1 MASSTS
7 GSGPSA
13 TAQGDLFPSVGSSN
27 FLEFEFGGKSY
38 SQQLQE
44 AVQTTGKFSAVTV
57 EIRQLN
63 GMNVVWMTQDFSF
76 MGGSLGCAEGEKLA
90 LGFELAHE
98 RQIPAIV
105 VCRSG
110 GARMQ
115 EGTLSLLQM
124 AKVSVAI
131 SALKRRR
138 IPYISVCKDPTYG
151 GVSASYAMQGDVR
164 IAISGARIGFAGP
177 AVILNTVYKMNQTQ
191 YDADC
196 PQGFQS
202 AEYLQRHG
210 QVDIIINEESELDGV
225 CAQIL
230 DILYKRRLDKE
241 RGSLS
246 ESAPSRPTFS
256 QVSSPETAHSHSD
269 HTVARKIDR
278 FTAPDIIKR
287 VFTTYVQLEGDGKVG
302 SDSCLKGGIALLD
315 DQPCVVLSN
324 FKGPESN
331 FGMASPHGY
340 RLALRLMDLAQ
351 HFEIPVITLVDT
363 VGAYPS
369 FQSEELGQSEALA
382 TNLLKMAELTVPL
395 VCLIL
400 GEGGS
405 GGALAIAMGNR
416 IGMMERAYYAV
427 ISPEGAA
434 SILGRY
440 KDEEHK
446 SKQFPQDCRDL
457 AHAQKIF
464 AHNLKDLGVV
474 DVIVPEFGGQT
485 KDDCDKVASE
495 IKSFFLS
502 SLASMA
508 KVDPEHLVSHR
519 YEKFRAL
526 GKWKTITSE
535 EIASLNATPRAA
547 RPQRS
552 KAVSAGPQ
560 SKTLHFIAETTLNSA
575 YSAYLSKKPS
585 GVITPVPL
593 DLAYWPEIDLTKH
606 ENAKW
611 VLDNQGVDALVKWVQ
626 AKKNVMITDTTMRD
640 AHQSLLATRL
650 RTEDLLAIADETK
663 NALKD
668 AFSLEM
674 WGGATYDVCY
684 RFLHEDPWERLRLL
698 RKKVPNVLFQ
708 MLVRGANGVGYKS
721 YPDNVIEQFCFLA
734 AKNGIDVFRIFDC
747 FNDVSQMKVC
757 IDAVRKTG
765 KVAEVAICFTG
776 DFMSPK
782 EKIYTLDYYKDLT
795 KQIVEA
801 GAHMIAV
808 KDMAGLLKPQAA
820 APLMA
825 AIRSVT
831 DLPVHF
837 HSHNTSSA
845 SLATCINMAANGC
858 DIVDLA
864 VASMADTTSQPS
876 LNAFLASMEGH
887 PQDPKIP
894 YLSIERLDQ
903 YWSQVRT
910 MYQHFES
917 GLKCGTARVYE
928 HQIPGG
934 QYSNLYAQCSS
945 LGIMHRWNEVLDM
958 YRDVNLLF
966 GDIVKVTPSSK
977 CVGDMALY
985 LIKNN
990 LTCEDVLTR
999 GESINFPESVVE
1011 LFMGELGFPHMGFPE
1026 AVSKAVLKGRKP
1038 LTERPGAVLPPAD
1051 FEAERV
1057 SLQTKYSLPMS
1068 DEDVISALLYPK
1080 VFDEYIANRN
1090 KFGWKITWLDSQTY
1104 FFGMMLDQAI
1114 TVSYPDDGKSLDQ
1127 CKPHSITLKRV
1138 GPLTGD
1144 GARIFEFIVDGE
1156 RRKARVVDKAI
1167 AAANFKTRKAD
1178 TSDPKQ
1184 VPSPLPGTVEVVF
1197 VGEGSEVRRKDPI
1210 MMITAMKMEVQVV
1223 APHDGKITELPV
1235 KVGDRIDIGSLLAIV
1250 VPK

>member
-1 MASSTS
+1 MRFVPV
-7 GSGPSA
+7 PS
-13 TAQGDLFPSVGSSN
+13 LS
-27 FLEFEFGGKSY
+27 
-38 SQQLQE
+38 
-44 AVQTTGKFSAVTV
+44 
-57 EIRQLN
+57 
-63 GMNVVWMTQDFSF
+63 
-76 MGGSLGCAEGEKLA
+76 LA
-90 LGFELAHE
+90 LTL
-98 RQIPAIV
+98 PAPPFPFLSI
-105 VCRSG
+105 
-110 GARMQ
+110 
-115 EGTLSLLQM
+115 LSL
-124 AKVSVAI
+124 SRSSPIVAN
-131 SALKRRR
+131 
-138 IPYISVCKDPTYG
+138 
-151 GVSASYAMQGDVR
+151 
-164 IAISGARIGFAGP
+164 AG
-177 AVILNTVYKMNQTQ
+177 
-191 YDADC
+191 
-196 PQGFQS
+196 
-202 AEYLQRHG
+202 
-210 QVDIIINEESELDGV
+210 ELDGV
-225 CAQIL
+225 CSTL
-230 DILYKRRLDKE
+230 LEILYKRRLEQEK
-241 RGSLS
+241 GSLS
-246 ESAPSRPTFS
+246 RSSEVKPSAVTFPSPSSTAT
-256 QVSSPETAHSHSD
+256 VSEHTD
-269 HTVARKIDR
+269 HTTARKIDR

-287 VFTTYVQLEGDGKVG
+287 VFTSYVALEGDGKVG
-302 SDSCLKGGIALLD
+302 SDSCLKGGVALLD

-324 FKGPESN
+324 FKGPEHN

-340 RLALRLMDLAQ
+340 RLALRLMELAE
-351 HFEIPVITLVDT
+351 HFEIPVFTLVDT

-369 FQSEELGQSEALA
+369 FQSEQLGQSEALA
-382 TNLLKMAELTVPL
+382 TNLLKMSELTVPL

-440 KDEEHK
+440 KDEDHK
-446 SKQFPQDCRDL
+446 AKQFPQDCREL
-457 AHAQKIF
+457 ATVQKIF
-464 AHNLKDLGVV
+464 AHNLKELGVV
-474 DVIVPEFGGQT
+474 DVIVPEHDAQT
-485 KDDCDKVASE
+485 KDNCDLVANE
-495 IKSFFLS
+495 IKAFFLN
-502 SLASMA
+502 SLAGLSGLDG
-508 KVDPEHLVSHR
+508 KTIVSHR
-519 YEKFRAL
+519 YHKFRSL
-526 GKWKTITSE
+526 GKWKNVTEE
-535 EIASLNATPRAA
+535 EIATQSAAPRTA
-547 RPQRS
+547 RSARA
-552 KAVSAGPQ
+552 KAVSTGPQ
-560 SKTLHFIAETTLNSA
+560 SKTLHFIADTTLNSA
-575 YSAYLSKKPS
+575 YSNYLHKKPV

-593 DLAYWPEIDLTKH
+593 DQSYWPQKVSDLKNH

-611 VLDNQGVDALVKWVQ
+611 ILDNQGVEALIKWTRARKGVL
-626 AKKNVMITDTTMRD
+626 ITDTTMRD
-640 AHQSLLATRL
+640 AHQSLLATRV
-650 RTEDLLAIADETK
+650 RTVDLLDIADETA

-668 AFSLEM
+668 AFSIEM

-698 RKKVPNVLFQ
+698 REKIPNVMFQ

-721 YPDNVIEQFCFLA
+721 YPDNVIERFCELA

-757 IDAVRKTG
+757 IDAVRKSG

-776 DFMSPK
+776 DFLSPN
-782 EKIYTLDYYKDLT
+782 EKIYTLDYYKNLT
-795 KQIVEA
+795 QQIVDA

-845 SLATCINMAANGC
+845 SLATCVNMAANDC

-864 VASMADTTSQPS
+864 IASMADTTSQPS

-894 YLSIERLDQ
+894 YLTLERLDQ

-934 QYSNLYAQCSS
+934 QYSNLYAQCNS

-990 LTCEDVLTR
+990 LTCKDVLER

-1011 LFMGELGFPHMGFPE
+1011 LFMGELGFPHLGFPE
-1026 AVSKAVLKGRKP
+1026 AVSKVVLKGRQP
-1038 LTERPGAVLPPAD
+1038 LTERPGAVLSPAD
-1051 FEAERV
+1051 FDQEKAELEAQYG
-1057 SLQTKYSLPMS
+1057 QTMS

-1080 VFDEYIANRN
+1080 VFDEYMANRA
-1090 KFGWKITWLDSQTY
+1090 KFGWKLTWLDSESY
-1104 FFGMMLDQAI
+1104 FFGLLIDQQVTI
-1114 TVSYPDDGKSLDQ
+1114 NYPDDGKTLAD
-1127 CKPHSITLKRV
+1127 CKPHTVILKRV

-1144 GARIFEFIVDGE
+1144 GARIFEFLVDGE
-1156 RRKARVVDKAI
+1156 RRKARVVDKAV
-1167 AAANFKTRKAD
+1167 AASNMKTRKAD
-1178 TSDPKQ
+1178 SGNPQ
-1184 VPSPLPGTVEVVF
+1184 HVPSPLPGTVETIF
-1197 VGEGSEVRRKDPI
+1197 VGANSEVRRKDPI
-1210 MMITAMKMEVQVV
+1210 MTITAMKMEVQVV
-1223 APHDGKITELPV
+1223 APHDGKITELAV

-1250 VPK
+1250 APK